1 MKLMIKDNNNNNNNN
16 NEIFSNK
23 TCPESLDNTE
33 NSTTNTECDNTL
45 LYIED
50 QFFDIE
56 ITKNKFIAY
65 EKKNS
70 GTKRTGKVKEYN
82 MDAME
87 NIHFEYPVT
96 IVNFDYQGK
105 KAVYSFNPKNY
116 NALKDLMIK
125 MGFYDPKKDVKG
137 EEIDRNA
144 ALKEFINK
152 IISYLKRIR

>member
-1 MKLMIKDNNNNNNNN
+1 MTYN
-16 NEIFSNK
+16 
-23 TCPESLDNTE
+23 DNTE
-33 NSTTNTECDNTL
+33 NSETNAVSDKNL

-116 NALKDLMIK
+116 NSLKDLMIK
-125 MGFYDPKKDVKG
+125 MGWYDPEKDVKG
-137 EEIDRNA
+137 EEYDRNA
-144 ALKEFINK
+144 ALKEVINNIVSFINK
-152 IISYLKRIR
+152 LR

>member
-1 MKLMIKDNNNNNNNN
+1 MIKDND

-23 TCPESLDNTE
+23 TCPDSLDITE
-33 NSTTNTECDNTL
+33 NSTTSTGYDKTL

-70 GTKRTGKVKEYN
+70 GTKRTGRVKEYN
-82 MDAME
+82 IDVME

-116 NALKDLMIK
+116 NALKDLMMK
-125 MGFYDPKKDVKG
+125 MGLYDPKKDVIG
-137 EEIDRNA
+137 EPIDRNA

-152 IISYLKRIR
+152 IVSYLKRIR

>member
-1 MKLMIKDNNNNNNNN
+1 MIKDND

-23 TCPESLDNTE
+23 TCPDSLDITE
-33 NSTTNTECDNTL
+33 NSTTSAGYDKTL

-82 MDAME
+82 IDVME

-116 NALKDLMIK
+116 NALKDLMTK
-125 MGFYDPKKDVKG
+125 MGLYDPKKDVID
-137 EEIDRNA
+137 EPIDRNA

-152 IISYLKRIR
+152 IVSYLKRIR